1 MHISL
6 ISLLIE
12 SSELSSSGNDGD
24 IYFSDSAW
32 NIANGMTDGKSR
44 SIIAYMSPDEF
55 LTVAQRM
62 PSNALNKFHER
73 ANEIRSLMS
82 SGVKMSSLPQLSFEH
97 DGQGTSKAT
106 NHDGRHRALSLKI
119 MGVRSMPVVL
129 TSNGSKKGMAIRWNE
144 QGDPNSFDYYKGV
157 WPNVLK
163 GETSGE
169 IPFPVKDTRVK

>member
-6 ISLLIE
+6 MSLLSE
-12 SSELSSSGNDGD
+12 SSEPSTSNSDGD
-24 IYFSDSAW
+24 IYFSESAW

-97 DGQGTSKAT
+97 DGQGNAKVIS
-106 NHDGRHRALSLKI
+106 HDGRHRALSLKI
-119 MGVRSMPVVL
+119 MGVKSMPVVF
-129 TSNGSKKGMAIRWNE
+129 TSSGSKKGAAIRWNE
-144 QGDPNSFDYYKGV
+144 QRYPNSFDYYKGI